1 MITICSKC
9 CVTMEHPY
17 CMRTTQTFLE
27 ENIPWVCEECE
38 EVIPDPTSLC
48 TQNKVALGGLTTSG
62 PSRSR
67 YPFQKHVKP
76 GKVKPISAE
85 EVKKLSSGV
94 ELRTSKTTFTS
105 NRVVAHKSSSVPV
118 KENPRIDSGFAKTGR
133 DGGRNINSTLSPSA
147 TRVPVKANPR
157 IPSGFAKNGRGGE
170 RYLTFGPST
179 TRRSEVKMK
188 KPSVTSSTPVLHQH
202 QLIKDVGIKPL
213 TTNAEDAMKPSQ
225 TSSTLVELNQQS
237 HKEVMA
243 EALHDGQQTEKASGT
258 PLASAQNQNHMVKGK
273 GSSSD
278 SCASLGTKKLDV
290 EAIASF
296 VQKLRFYEPY
306 FPAKSASWTGRC
318 KILGHAIAKRGEVH
332 EGPMVQLSH
341 RLREAYS
348 LSLECPMELQ
358 AHPASSI
365 HRKAYE
371 LSLKMPV
378 KLEVQLLPRSDI
390 WTNLFHNDSPDLRDL
405 ALYIFPAVDVKSSEE
420 NYAKLLQCMEAE
432 DLVIRTELDGFEL
445 LIFSSKHLHMDMQDI
460 ICYWS
465 RKQFFWGIFR
475 RVKPAVQ
482 AALPVPDNG
491 GLDHDHSNIGY
502 HKDVAMEVDTGGR
515 EVGPLDVVVQ
525 KNHDDDHSSFHDQ
538 EEVAMEVDMEGGKD
552 LRPPEIVVRKDYSSK
567 TVLQFDDGETADR
580 TPSKHTTSTTA
591 SPSITMHSGSGK
603 KTFDGAKEAAFPAG
617 LGEHTSKKCKLE
629 PTELPIPE
637 KSANRL
643 DVPSLINV
651 KVEPHN
657 LEVSN
662 SVLWTPPPAD
672 WVKLNVAVSTS
683 SDGTTTAAGIIRNR
697 AAKWLIGY
705 NINLGRTGIR
715 SFQAEFQA
723 LLEGLKLAREG
734 GFKKLVLE
742 MESSAALESLT
753 KNTPPHDPNFD
764 LISRCKEQ
772 MRWKWECRLQVVSKE
787 GNSSAHLLA
796 QPFLCKP
803 SGLSVLKDPP
813 NDMNFFLQMDGMN
826 T

>member
-445 LIFSSKHLHMDMQDI
+445 LIFSSKHLHMDMQGA
-460 ICYWS
+460 WPALQSSSPGFASMNLS
-465 RKQFFWGIFR
+465 RFHVLLCAQISFVTGAGNSSSGGFFDELNLQF
-475 RVKPAVQ
+475 
-482 AALPVPDNG
+482 
-491 GLDHDHSNIGY
+491 
-502 HKDVAMEVDTGGR
+502 
-515 EVGPLDVVVQ
+515 
-525 KNHDDDHSSFHDQ
+525 SFHDQ

-617 LGEHTSKKCKLE
+617 LGEHTKCK
-629 PTELPIPE
+629 
-637 KSANRL
+637 
-643 DVPSLINV
+643 
-651 KVEPHN
+651 
-657 LEVSN
+657 
-662 SVLWTPPPAD
+662 
-672 WVKLNVAVSTS
+672 
-683 SDGTTTAAGIIRNR
+683 
-697 AAKWLIGY
+697 
-705 NINLGRTGIR
+705 
-715 SFQAEFQA
+715 Q
-723 LLEGLKLAREG
+723 
-734 GFKKLVLE
+734 
-742 MESSAALESLT
+742 
-753 KNTPPHDPNFD
+753 
-764 LISRCKEQ
+764 
-772 MRWKWECRLQVVSKE
+772 
-787 GNSSAHLLA
+787 
-796 QPFLCKP
+796 
-803 SGLSVLKDPP
+803 
-813 NDMNFFLQMDGMN
+813 
-826 T
+826 